1 MAHEKSRTERSV
13 ESAPLLMASSE
24 FADMWKNGV
33 EGFIH
38 VHEDFIHGLNETNRH
53 WLDRIQLEA
62 KLVSEFGSKMA
73 GSRSLP
79 EVLTVGQE
87 WASQHFKMMAEDRKH
102 LLEDCQHF
110 TEIGGRLLSKA
121 WMPKRSDAGTQH

>member
-1 MAHEKSRTERSV
+1 MAQGKSQTEHNE

-24 FADMWKNGV
+24 FADMWKKGI
-33 EGFIH
+33 EGFFH
-38 VHEDFIHGLNETNRH
+38 VNEDFIHGLNETNRH

-62 KLVSEFGSKMA
+62 KLASEFGSKMA
-73 GSRSLP
+73 ASRSLP
-79 EVLTVGQE
+79 EVLMVGQE

-110 TEIGGRLLSKA
+110 TEIGGHLLSTA

>member
-1 MAHEKSRTERSV
+1 
-13 ESAPLLMASSE
+13 MASSE
-24 FADMWKNGV
+24 FADMWKKGI
-33 EGFIH
+33 EGFFY
-38 VHEDFIHGLNETNRH
+38 VQEDFIHGLNETNRH

-73 GSRSLP
+73 ASRSLP

-110 TEIGGRLLSKA
+110 TEIGGRRDKGLC
-121 WMPKRSDAGTQH
+121 RSDGAGSATGHADRGSARSR

>member
-1 MAHEKSRTERSV
+1 MAQEKSRTEQSA
-13 ESAPLLMASSE
+13 ESAPLLMASFK
-24 FADMWKNGV
+24 FADMWKKGM
-33 EGFIH
+33 EGFFY
-38 VHEDFIHGLNETNRH
+38 VQEDFIHGLNETNRH

-62 KLVSEFGSKMA
+62 KLASEFGSKMA
-73 GSRSLP
+73 ASRSLP

-110 TEIGGRLLSKA
+110 TEIGGHLLSNA
-121 WMPKRSDAGTQH
+121 WMPKHSDAGTQH